1 MKQTSVLLV
10 TPPFTQL
17 NTPYP
22 ATAYLKGFLNTH
34 QISSYQ
40 IDLGLEVTLE
50 LFSVNG
56 LTELFDSIESQILHS
71 ENAHRIFNQ
80 RHRYIEII
88 SSVIRFLQGK
98 DSTLAYLF
106 SQPGFLPQAARFE
119 MNEFPEELFGQMGIQ
134 DKAKHLCT
142 LFLEDLSDFIQE
154 NKDPHF
160 GFSRYAEQLARSA
173 NTFDEI
179 EHQLKAPLSWVDDHT
194 IKCLNRYVHAL
205 NPKLI
210 VFTAPFPGNI
220 FSAFRCAQMIRQD
233 FPEIQIAL
241 GGGFANTELRQL
253 SDVRVFDYMHFV
265 CLDDGEIPL
274 LNIWEY
280 INHQREIW
288 MLRRTFVLQHEK
300 VEYINGSLQADVKQD
315 KTGTPDYSDLKLKD
329 YISVLEISNPM
340 HRLWTDGRWNKLTMA
355 HGCYWGKCTFCDIT
369 LPYISDYEPNTAAML
384 CDRME
389 EIMQQTGESGFHFVD
404 EAAPPA
410 LMRELALEIIQRG
423 LILSWWANI
432 RFEKTFSRD
441 LCHLLHASGCVAV
454 SGGLEVASD
463 RLLQLIDKGVSVEQ
477 VALVTKNFTEAGIL
491 VHAYLMY
498 AYPTQT
504 VQETIDSL
512 EMVRQ
517 MFEAGILKSGFWHH
531 FALTV
536 HSPIAKDPKKYGIS
550 IDQKEAGSFANNDLL
565 YRNHQ
570 KVDHEQFSEGLKKSL
585 FNYMHGLMFE
595 KEVHLWFDSNS
606 IPKTRIDKNYI
617 LNILNQETLPQIKP
631 GQRIIWLGQMSP
643 YSTRVQSKKGMSR
656 ELVEFTIR
664 YKGRK
669 IEVSLM
675 KEVGLW
681 IYEKLHSIQGGKTNA
696 LLSDWMKDYADQGLE
711 DFDLF
716 WFNKPMSQLYRF
728 GLIAI

>member
-34 QISSYQ
+34 QISSFQ

-56 LTELFDSIESQILHS
+56 LTELFDSIESQQLHS

-355 HGCYWGKCTFCDIT
+355 HGCYWGKCTFCDIS
-369 LPYISDYEPNTAAML
+369 LDYIKMYEPIAAKL
-384 CDRME
+384 LVDRME
-389 EIMQQTGESGFHFVD
+389 ELIAQTGENGFHFVD

-410 LMRELALEIIQRG
+410 LMREVALEIIRRR
-423 LILSWWANI
+423 LTVSWWTNI
-432 RFEKTFSRD
+432 RFEKSFSAD
-441 LCHLLHASGCVAV
+441 LCQLLKASGCIAV

-463 RLLQLIDKGVSVEQ
+463 RLLELIKKGVTVEQ
-477 VALVTKNFTEAGIL
+477 VAQVTRNFTESGIM

-498 AYPTQT
+498 GYPTQT
-504 VQETIDSL
+504 IQETVDSL

-517 MFEAGILKSGFWHH
+517 LFELGILQSGFWHQ
-531 FALTV
+531 FAMTT
-536 HSPIAKDPKKYGIS
+536 HSPVGMFPEEFGVVPHQNEIT
-550 IDQKEAGSFANNDLL
+550 FANNDILFTDKTGI
-565 YRNHQ
+565 NHD
-570 KVDHEQFSEGLKKSL
+570 KFSFGLKKSL
-585 FNYMHGLMFE
+585 FNYMHGICFDYELQE
-595 KEVHLWFDSNS
+595 WFDFK
-606 IPKTRIDKNYI
+606 IPKTKISPNYI
-617 LNILNQETLPQIKP
+617 IACLEKEDLFVSKP
-631 GQRIIWLGQMSP
+631 TAKIVWIGGKP
-643 YSTRVQSKKGMSR
+643 ATEFFTKSKKGRSW
-656 ELVEFTIR
+656 ELIKLLFHSKTAAFDI
-664 YKGRK
+664 
-669 IEVSLM
+669 SLE
-675 KEVGLW
+675 KEKGLW
-681 IYEKLHSIQGGKTNA
+681 LVNTLNTCSVCNEKPIIYSQLKTDFE
-696 LLSDWMKDYADQGLE
+696 LYFE
-711 DFDLF
+711 DFELF
-716 WFNKPMSQLYRF
+716 WFSKPIKLLKEN
-728 GLIAI
+728 GLLQF